1 MKNIQNVPKEE
12 RYYVITYLE
21 LKNANVIVHICVFR
35 ACCRGQL
42 AANDKIANG
51 AMCDNGELQQQE
63 R

>member
-1 MKNIQNVPKEE
+1 MQ
-12 RYYVITYLE
+12 TL
-21 LKNANVIVHICVFR
+21 LVHICVFR

-42 AANDKIANG
+42 AANDKIPNG